1 MAIII
6 NNLTHVYNKKT
17 DIETSA
23 LNNISLKLKDH
34 FFTAIIGKTG
44 SGKTTFL
51 QHLNGLLIPNDGEV
65 ILDDF
70 KITSNYKKSKKNIVE
85 IRKKVGYLF
94 QFSENQ
100 LFENTV
106 LDDVMFAPLNF
117 KIEKEEAKKLAIESL
132 KLVNLNE
139 NLYEKSPLNLSG
151 GEKRRAALAGIL
163 ALKPKYL
170 LLDEPT
176 SGLDVSGKNDL
187 INLLKKLYESGVS
200 ILLVTH
206 DMDLV
211 LNCCNDVILMD
222 KGKVIDFNDV
232 YSVFKRD
239 DLENYGIV
247 KPKIFEFC
255 SDFERFIDINKVK
268 NIDDFIVEL
277 KKNGK

>member
-106 LDDVMFAPLNF
+106 LDDVVFAPLNF

-132 KLVNLNE
+132 KLDF
-139 NLYEKSPLNLSG
+139 S
-151 GEKRRAALAGIL
+151 
-163 ALKPKYL
+163 LK
-170 LLDEPT
+170 T
-176 SGLDVSGKNDL
+176 
-187 INLLKKLYESGVS
+187 
-200 ILLVTH
+200 
-206 DMDLV
+206 
-211 LNCCNDVILMD
+211 
-222 KGKVIDFNDV
+222 
-232 YSVFKRD
+232 
-239 DLENYGIV
+239 
-247 KPKIFEFC
+247 KIF
-255 SDFERFIDINKVK
+255 IA
-268 NIDDFIVEL
+268 
-277 KKNGK
+277 

>member
-1 MAIII
+1 M
-6 NNLTHVYNKKT
+6 
-17 DIETSA
+17 
-23 LNNISLKLKDH
+23 
-34 FFTAIIGKTG
+34 
-44 SGKTTFL
+44 
-51 QHLNGLLIPNDGEV
+51 
-65 ILDDF
+65 
-70 KITSNYKKSKKNIVE
+70 
-85 IRKKVGYLF
+85 
-94 QFSENQ
+94 
-100 LFENTV
+100 
-106 LDDVMFAPLNF
+106 
-117 KIEKEEAKKLAIESL
+117 
-132 KLVNLNE
+132 
-139 NLYEKSPLNLSG
+139 
-151 GEKRRAALAGIL
+151 
-163 ALKPKYL
+163 
-170 LLDEPT
+170 LDEPT

>member
-106 LDDVMFAPLNF
+106 LDDAMFAPLNF

-211 LNCCNDVILMD
+211 LNFCNDVILMD

-255 SDFERFIDINKVK
+255 KDFERFIDINKVK